1 VRVTYSVVERIMM
14 MMNSRRRKKRAKRR
28 LEGEGR

>member
-14 MMNSRRRKKRAKRR
+14 MMNSRRRKKGEE
-28 LEGEGR
+28 EGEGR